1 MKARI
6 ENEQVKVY
14 GTLPKDF
21 KHYLNFA
28 EADESL
34 LKSEGFY
41 DLITPEYKPEKQRL
55 GDIYFDEENEIF
67 TYPVIDLTSEEL
79 EEEMIRQIESMADSA
94 ESRIDMKLLV
104 KLLSD
109 KLTAATDEEA
119 IEFKSLYK
127 PYRVGVRVEKGDRF
141 YYPLND
147 KLYQVVQGHTTQ
159 LHYKP
164 DENITLYKEVLPPDT
179 IGPWVQP
186 LGAGYEYHMGDK
198 VTHKGSTWE
207 STINNNVWEPGVYGW
222 MKV

>member
-28 EADESL
+28 QADEAL

-41 DLITPEYKPEKQRL
+41 DVITPEYDTESQRL
-55 GDIYFDEENEIF
+55 GDIFFDEENEIF
-67 TYPVIDLTSEEL
+67 TYPVIDLSPAEIEEEL
-79 EEEMIRQIESMADSA
+79 IRGIEALANSA
-94 ESRIDMKLLV
+94 ESKVDMRLIV

-109 KLTAATDEEA
+109 KLTMATDEEA
-119 IEFKSLYK
+119 LEFKSLYK

-159 LHYKP
+159 LQYRP
-164 DENITLYKEVLPPDT
+164 DENITLYKEVLPPDA
-179 IGPWVQP
+179 IGLWVPP
-186 LGAGYEYHMGDK
+186 LGDGYQYQVGDK
-198 VTHKGSTWE
+198 VTHNGKTWISTAE
-207 STINNNVWEPGVYGW
+207 NNVWEPGVYGW
-222 MKV
+222 DEL

>member
-41 DLITPEYKPEKQRL
+41 DLITPEYDPEKQRL
-55 GDIYFDEENEIF
+55 GDIFFDEEKEIF
-67 TYPVIDLTSEEL
+67 IYPVVDLTSEEL
-79 EEEMIRQIESMADSA
+79 EEEMIQQIESMADSA
-94 ESRIDMKLLV
+94 ESRIDMKLLL

-159 LHYKP
+159 LHYRP

-179 IGPWVQP
+179 IGAWVRP
-186 LGAGYEYHMGDK
+186 IGDGYQYHVGEK
-198 VTHKGSTWE
+198 VTHNGKTW
-207 STINNNVWEPGVYGW
+207 ICAVPNNVWEPGVYGW
-222 MKV
+222 DEV

>member
-28 EADESL
+28 EADEAL

-41 DLITPEYKPEKQRL
+41 DLITPGYDTEKQRL
-55 GDIYFDEENEIF
+55 GEIFFDEEKEIF
-67 TYPVIDLTSEEL
+67 TYPVLDLSAEEIEEEL
-79 EEEMIRQIESMADSA
+79 IQQIESMADSA